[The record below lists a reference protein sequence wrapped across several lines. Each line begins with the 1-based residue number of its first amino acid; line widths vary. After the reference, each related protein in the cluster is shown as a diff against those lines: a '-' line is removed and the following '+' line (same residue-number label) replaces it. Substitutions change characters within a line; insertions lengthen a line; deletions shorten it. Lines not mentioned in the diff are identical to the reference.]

1 MDVIMRKIIPY
12 YGEKMLLK
20 GLILK
25 HRSKVISLVRIFS
38 RALVAK
44 SRSHDNSLAGEYEL
58 KYTAWMANQDVEL
71 SDEEYKKAIKHHFEE
86 NDHHLEHFT
95 SVADTDL
102 SQLMLYLADTMA
114 RVTYS
119 LPADTDTDTYIHKVE
134 TLIRFEIE
142 NRTVADVLV
151 NTAKMIVAYDSN
163 GVKGA
168 FEHEPK
174 AKAK

>member
-1 MDVIMRKIIPY
+1 MGIIMRKVIPY

-58 KYTAWMANQDVEL
+58 KYTAWMANQDVKL
-71 SDEEYKKAIKHHFEE
+71 SDEEYKTAIKHHFEE

-95 SVADTDL
+95 SPADMDL
-102 SQLMLYLADTMA
+102 SQLMLYLADAMA
-114 RVTYS
+114 RITYS
-119 LPADTDTDTYIHKVE
+119 LPANTDVDTYMHHVENLIHFEVE
-134 TLIRFEIE
+134 NE
-142 NRTVADVLV
+142 TVADILV
-151 NTAKMIVAYDSN
+151 NTAKTMVVYDPN

-168 FEHEPK
+168 FEYEPK
-174 AKAK
+174 AKTK